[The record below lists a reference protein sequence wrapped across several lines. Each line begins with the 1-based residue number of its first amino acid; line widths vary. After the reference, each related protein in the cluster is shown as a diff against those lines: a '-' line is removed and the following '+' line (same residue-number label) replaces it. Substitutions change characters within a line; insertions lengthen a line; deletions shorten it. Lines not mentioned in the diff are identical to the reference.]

1 MNKARQKRNIKTPI
15 FIALLFL
22 IFFSSL
28 SFLRNKYGPTHH
40 QKAAGGSKGVHFSVN
55 RRDSF
60 INPLPRFWK
69 YKNGDNKF
77 WASINYYDTDWVNV
91 QPSLDFKEAN
101 ENAFKGICWFRC
113 YFKIDSSLINKI
125 SALEL
130 EHFGA
135 SEIYLDGKLIGAFG
149 NVSSSPLYEK
159 PKRPSEV
166 LFITLPDHKEHLI
179 AIRYSNHSF
188 IEYHKKYDAT
198 RVGINISFIQD
209 AADVLTYNAVSDNIL
224 LWFVILFG
232 FFLTLSLVHFLIYL
246 FYRKQSQNLYYSVF
260 VFMYALLALS
270 PYLFSNIS
278 SPSLWLTMQRYVIV
292 VFILFFISIVA
303 CLHSLF
309 TPRLYKKIFTAFV
322 VLALIIVG
330 NNYFHLMESIENTL
344 IFALVLLTIIES
356 VRTVIWG
363 MRKNYRGAAIIGTG
377 VLTFFLFIGI
387 LMIDVVISKS
397 LSFTQTTSLYVI
409 FLVFIAIISIPL
421 SMSIYLARN
430 FALTNIHLEE
440 KLIEVQNLSAKSLA
454 QEKEKQLL
462 LENQNTTLEKQVS
475 ERTFEIRE
483 QKKLIEEKNK
493 DIIDSINYA
502 RRIQAAMLPDEKQ
515 FKKIFADSFIL
526 YQPRDIVS
534 GDFYYA
540 SELGENKLIIAA
552 DCTGHGV
559 PGALMSMVGCNIINK
574 LTHENK
580 ISDPKTILETLHI
593 ELRHAL
599 KQNLQDSMN
608 RDGMDVAVVLMT
620 NEEIIYAA
628 ANRPLIYFDK
638 ENLLHELKP
647 TKTPIG
653 GSHNQTVS
661 IEQCR
666 ILKSQVSQIYLFSD
680 GFADQFGGPQGK
692 KLMVSKFKLWLV
704 QISTLNTENQFQFL
718 TKNFQEWKQNSEQ
731 VDDVMVIGIK
741 I

>member
-1 MNKARQKRNIKTPI
+1 MNKARQKRNFKTPI
-15 FIALLFL
+15 FIALLFF
-22 IFFSSL
+22 IFFSSI
-28 SFLRNKYGPTHH
+28 SFLRNKYGSHRH
-40 QKAAGGSKGVHFSVN
+40 QKAEDTSKRVHFSAN
-55 RRDSF
+55 KKDSV
-60 INPLPRFWK
+60 INPLPILWK

-77 WASINYYDTDWVNV
+77 WASINYNDTDWIKVH
-91 QPSLDFKEAN
+91 PLLDFKEAN

-113 YFKIDSSLINKI
+113 YFKTDSTLINKI

-130 EHFGA
+130 EHLGA

-149 NVSSSPLYEK
+149 KVSSSLLYEK
-159 PKRPSEV
+159 PKRPSKV
-166 LFITLPDHKEHLI
+166 LLITIPDNKPHLI

-188 IEYHKKYDAT
+188 LSNHAKFNT
-198 RVGINISFIQD
+198 NQVGINISFIPNGAD
-209 AADVLTYNAVSDNIL
+209 ALESINLYDNTLIG
-224 LWFVILFG
+224 FIILFG
-232 FFLTLSLVHFLIYL
+232 FFITLSFVHLLIYL
-246 FYRKQSQNLYYSVF
+246 FYRKQVQNLYYSLF
-260 VFMYALLALS
+260 VFMYSLLALS
-270 PYLFSNIS
+270 PYLFSKITI
-278 SPSLWLTMQRYVIV
+278 PFIYLTMQQYVIV
-292 VFILFFISIVA
+292 IFVLFFISLVA

-309 TPRLYKKIFTAFV
+309 KPKFWKRFFAGFV
-322 VLALIIVG
+322 VLGLFLIFNSYLKLVE
-330 NNYFHLMESIENTL
+330 LIEGSL
-344 IFALVLLTIIES
+344 IFALILFAIIES
-356 VRTVIWG
+356 VRSVISG
-363 MRKNYRGAAIIGTG
+363 IRKNYQGAGIIGAG
-377 VLTFFLFIGI
+377 VLTFFIFISV
-387 LMIDVVISKS
+387 LTIDVVIY
-397 LSFTQTTSLYVI
+397 QTLTFEAITFYVI

-440 KLIEVQNLSAKSLA
+440 KLIEVHNLSAKSIA

-540 SELGENKLIIAA
+540 AELGKNKLIIAA

-666 ILKSQVSQIYLFSD
+666 ILKSQVSQFFLFSD